1 MYVKWNWLIIFVFVD
16 LIKLKQV
23 LLHID
28 VNGGLLPTGSSSPD
42 YIDQSL
48 LLRNLT
54 KRGLEVML
62 TITELIAVISLCV
75 AFYSLG
81 YVCGKHDA
89 KIEK

>member
-1 MYVKWNWLIIFVFVD
+1 M
-16 LIKLKQV
+16 

-28 VNGGLLPTGSSSPD
+28 VNGGSLPTGSSSPD

-81 YVCGKHDA
+81 YVRGKHDA
-89 KIEK
+89 KTEKDRPTLRK

>member
-1 MYVKWNWLIIFVFVD
+1 MDILI
-16 LIKLKQV
+16 LIKLFVKIYIRCYY
-23 LLHID
+23 ID
-28 VNGGLLPTGSSSPD
+28 MNGGLLPTGSSSPD

-75 AFYSLG
+75 TFYSLG
-81 YVCGKHDA
+81 YVRGKHDA

>member
-1 MYVKWNWLIIFVFVD
+1 M
-16 LIKLKQV
+16 
-23 LLHID
+23 
-28 VNGGLLPTGSSSPD
+28 NGGLLPTGSSSPD

-81 YVCGKHDA
+81 YVRGKHDA
-89 KIEK
+89 KTEKDRPTLRK

>member
-1 MYVKWNWLIIFVFVD
+1 MFSVKINV
-16 LIKLKQV
+16 KV

-54 KRGLEVML
+54 KRGLKVML

>member
-1 MYVKWNWLIIFVFVD
+1 M
-16 LIKLKQV
+16 

-28 VNGGLLPTGSSSPD
+28 VNGGHFLRGSYSPD

-62 TITELIAVISLCV
+62 TITELIAVISLC
-75 AFYSLG
+75 ATFYSLG
-81 YVCGKHDA
+81 YVRGKHDS
-89 KIEK
+89 KTQK

>member
-1 MYVKWNWLIIFVFVD
+1 MFSVKINV
-16 LIKLKQV
+16 KV

-54 KRGLEVML
+54 KRGLKVML

-81 YVCGKHDA
+81 YVRGKHDA
-89 KIEK
+89 KTEK

>member
-1 MYVKWNWLIIFVFVD
+1 MLIFLDIFAIICSGFMPG
-16 LIKLKQV
+16 V

-54 KRGLEVML
+54 KMGLEVML

-81 YVCGKHDA
+81 YVRGKHDA

>member
-1 MYVKWNWLIIFVFVD
+1 MLPHVD
-16 LIKLKQV
+16 VCMAVRFLRRV
-23 LLHID
+23 D
-28 VNGGLLPTGSSSPD
+28 CSPD

>member
-1 MYVKWNWLIIFVFVD
+1 M
-16 LIKLKQV
+16 

-54 KRGLEVML
+54 ERGLEVML

-81 YVCGKHDA
+81 YVRGKHDA
-89 KIEK
+89 KTEKDRPTLRK